1 MLSKGSWQGLKR
13 QEDPELQRLA
23 EGLISSA
30 LHGKAPATTMKYLG
44 SFRRW
49 KSWALVHRLQVFPAS
64 ESHIVLYLQHLAE
77 TKESKSAVEE
87 AVNSLAWVHSLACLP
102 SPTKSPFVQIVQE
115 GLRRSLAKPVKKKEP
130 FTVKMLKAIASD
142 AIEGGSLADLRLA
155 ALFAGICRLLQI

>member
-1 MLSKGSWQGLKR
+1 M
-13 QEDPELQRLA
+13 
-23 EGLISSA
+23 
-30 LHGKAPATTMKYLG
+30 
-44 SFRRW
+44 
-49 KSWALVHRLQVFPAS
+49 
-64 ESHIVLYLQHLAE
+64 
-77 TKESKSAVEE
+77 
-87 AVNSLAWVHSLACLP
+87 HSLTGLP